1 MHLNLREQLT
11 PEMYG
16 HGGGAAAE
24 DTDDVILDGLDSLF
38 GHVSSMIV
46 GGNKF
51 IGHRGEVDF

>member
-1 MHLNLREQLT
+1 MREQLT

-38 GHVSSMIV
+38 GHVSSMIA